1 MSQQSAKVR
10 RLVQTFL
17 YEHGHQSGAPRPCPT
32 GRPIIARYGP
42 RGGCAYDFTTLPRP
56 MR

>member
-17 YEHGHQSGAPRPCPT
+17 YEHGHQAAPRARAQRE
-32 GRPIIARYGP
+32 RPIIARYGP
-42 RGGCAYDFTTLPRP
+42 RGGCEYDFTTLPRP